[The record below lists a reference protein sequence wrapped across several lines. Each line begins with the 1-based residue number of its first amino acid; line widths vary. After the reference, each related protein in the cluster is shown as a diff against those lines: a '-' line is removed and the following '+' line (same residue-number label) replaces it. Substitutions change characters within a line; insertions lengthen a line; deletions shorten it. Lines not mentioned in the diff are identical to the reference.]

1 MLKQALGNSEIRIL
15 SYIFKNF
22 ITDEFESAMMKQSLR
37 QKIYFGL
44 YLLHSLLIMLVGL
57 WRLGVNLLKI
67 VRVLWD
73 RRKIY
78 YISLFLDINFPKA
91 ASFRL

>member
-1 MLKQALGNSEIRIL
+1 MLKQALGNSQIRIP
-15 SYIFKNF
+15 SYTFKNF
-22 ITDEFESAMMKQSLR
+22 LTDESAMMKQSLR

-91 ASFRL
+91 AIYRL